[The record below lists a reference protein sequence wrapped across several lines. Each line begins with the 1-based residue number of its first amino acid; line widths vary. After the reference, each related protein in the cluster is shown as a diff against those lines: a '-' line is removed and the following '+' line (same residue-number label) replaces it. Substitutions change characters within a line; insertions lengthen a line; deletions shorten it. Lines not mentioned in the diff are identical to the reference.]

1 MCHVWCHLRT
11 SMKIVEPQ
19 RGIWVGLSICIRFV
33 CVIYA
38 TSQLNC
44 TSMCI
49 KLYINEHYVSAH
61 YYVHLSDCKVFTL
74 IILKKEGMC

>member
-1 MCHVWCHLRT
+1 
-11 SMKIVEPQ
+11 MKGAEPE
-19 RGIWVGLSICIRFV
+19 RGIWVGLSICIRLV

-38 TSQLNC
+38 TSQLNG
-44 TSMCI
+44 TSI
-49 KLYINEHYVSAH
+49 PEHYVSAH